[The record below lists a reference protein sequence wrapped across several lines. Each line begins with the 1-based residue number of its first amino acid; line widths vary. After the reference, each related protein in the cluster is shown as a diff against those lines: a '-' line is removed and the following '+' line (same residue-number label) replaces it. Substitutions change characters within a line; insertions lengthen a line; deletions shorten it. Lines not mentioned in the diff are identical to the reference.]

1 MQKSDALKVFLRKEA
16 EDASRQFM
24 LRSLKHLEKVEIP
37 ERKREFVHIF
47 QELLGRCRDGAK
59 EVRFIQITLM
69 RSRALCNRPFYV
81 LEAFPEELYLAEPV
95 VSVEMDLQWLYQ
107 DYREYCEEIDQ
118 QAKKY
123 YCLDKLILDS
133 IKLTELIRCKR
144 IIHYLLEETL
154 GAIISTEEYKSLSP
168 GEGFQIQIGEYRG
181 PFDIVFQSNPKI
193 ERLGRWWY
201 GVSQNHAET

>member
-1 MQKSDALKVFLRKEA
+1 MQKSDALEIFLRKEA
-16 EDASRQFM
+16 EDASRKFM
-24 LRSLKHLEKVEIP
+24 LRSLKHLEIGEVT

-47 QELLGRCRDGAK
+47 QELLDRCQHEPE

-69 RSRALCNRPFYV
+69 RSRALCNRPYYV

-107 DYREYCEEIDQ
+107 DYREYCEEIDR

-144 IIHYLLEETL
+144 IIRYLLEETL
-154 GAIISTEEYKSLSP
+154 GAIISTEEYRNLSP
-168 GEGFQIQIGEYRG
+168 REGFQIQIGEYRG
-181 PFDIVFQSNPKI
+181 SFDIVFQSNPCVEK
-193 ERLGRWWY
+193 LGRWWY